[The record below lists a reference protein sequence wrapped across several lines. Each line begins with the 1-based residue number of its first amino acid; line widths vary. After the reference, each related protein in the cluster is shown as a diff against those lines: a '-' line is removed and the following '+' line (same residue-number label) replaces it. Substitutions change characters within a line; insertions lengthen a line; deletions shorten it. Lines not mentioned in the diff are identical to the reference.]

1 MCGDCL
7 KKKGK
12 AVLGGLGVGFLNGLL
27 GAGGGIILV
36 PLMETLGVKGKKSH
50 ATTLAVIVPL
60 SLLSFAIYLSK
71 GWVSPIAPLPYLLP
85 GMIGGVIGGMIMG
98 KVDLKWLKLLFGA
111 LLIWGGVQ
119 SFL

>member
-1 MCGDCL
+1 M
-7 KKKGK
+7 
-12 AVLGGLGVGFLNGLL
+12 GGIGVGFLNGLL

-36 PLMETLGVKGKKSH
+36 PLMESLGVTGKKSH

-60 SLLSFAIYLSK
+60 SILSFGIYLSK

-85 GMIGGVIGGMIMG
+85 GVIGAVMGGMAMG
-98 KVDLKWLKLLFGA
+98 KVNLKWLKLIFGL